1 MSDYTAAHS
10 ASQNAGITKRVDMLY
25 GEACRQFP
33 TYETLVFEHFCSR
46 MIETF
51 GGDEAAPEP
60 AAQAFTYARS
70 DYNYLSPSEIK
81 AAREVNRSHGICS
94 HGLTSD
100 TCPCGCFEF
109 TGLEV
114 YEDSGPQQCDLM
126 QEPAFEQDPDLVMSD
141 EECAQLQEQWLQEE
155 ISRTSGPDMKRV
167 SIHTTNAAIRSFL
180 KFLWN
185 VALTLSA
192 ARPR

>member
-10 ASQNAGITKRVDMLY
+10 ASQSAGITKRIDMLY

-51 GGDEAAPEP
+51 GGDEAVPEP

-109 TGLEV
+109 TRLEV

-141 EECAQLQEQWLQEE
+141 EECEQLQEQWLQEE

>member
-1 MSDYTAAHS
+1 MSDYTAKHS
-10 ASQNAGITKRVDMLY
+10 SSQDAEITKRVDMLY

-51 GGDEAAPEP
+51 GVDEAAPES
-60 AAQAFTYARS
+60 ATVAFTYARS

-114 YEDSGPQQCDLM
+114 YEDSGPQECNLM
-126 QEPAFEQDPDLVMSD
+126 QEPAFVPDPDLAMSD
-141 EECAQLQEQWLQEE
+141 EEWAQMQEQWHQEE
-155 ISRTSGPDMKRV
+155 ISGTSGPDMKRI
-167 SIHTTNAAIRSFL
+167 SIHTTTAAIRSLFKL
-180 KFLWN
+180 LWN
-185 VALTLSA
+185 VTLTLSA

>member
-1 MSDYTAAHS
+1 
-10 ASQNAGITKRVDMLY
+10 
-25 GEACRQFP
+25 
-33 TYETLVFEHFCSR
+33 
-46 MIETF
+46 
-51 GGDEAAPEP
+51 
-60 AAQAFTYARS
+60 
-70 DYNYLSPSEIK
+70 
-81 AAREVNRSHGICS
+81 
-94 HGLTSD
+94 
-100 TCPCGCFEF
+100 
-109 TGLEV
+109 
-114 YEDSGPQQCDLM
+114 
-126 QEPAFEQDPDLVMSD
+126 MSD

>member
-1 MSDYTAAHS
+1 MSNHAAS
-10 ASQNAGITKRVDMLY
+10 PSPLQNVEITERVNMLY
-25 GEACRQFP
+25 GDVCRRFP
-33 TYETLVFEHFCSR
+33 TYETMVLKHFCSR

-109 TGLEV
+109 TGLEAC
-114 YEDSGPQQCDLM
+114 EDSGPQQCDLM
-126 QEPAFEQDPDLVMSD
+126 QEPAFEQDSDLVMSD

-155 ISRTSGPDMKRV
+155 ISRTREG
-167 SIHTTNAAIRSFL
+167 L
-180 KFLWN
+180 K
-185 VALTLSA
+185 
-192 ARPR
+192 